1 MTRQQFTI
9 TGIVQGVG
17 FRPFVFRLATEL
29 DLSGWVRNTPAG
41 VELELQ
47 GRAEQ
52 LASFRHRLQAELP
65 PLAAISSLETCD
77 LPASDTETG
86 FVILPS
92 SDGSVEA
99 QIAPDSAL
107 CADCLRELTDPAD
120 RRYHHPFITCTNCG
134 PRWTIVT
141 GIPYDRPLTTMAA
154 FPLCP
159 ACEAEY
165 CNPLDRRFHAQP
177 IACPECGPQLKLIE
191 SSLIPASTG
200 RGIGADLNKNTGFMP
215 PHPAGEGW
223 GGGVLASETSISCR
237 QHHPPHPNLP
247 PPGEGTK
254 SVKLARIPGWGEEL
268 VCGDAAL
275 LYAINLLQQG
285 LIVAVKGLGGYHLA
299 VDAGNDSA
307 VARLRERKKRDEKPF
322 AVMVPDLAAAR
333 QLACLTEL
341 EERLLAGPEAPIV
354 IVRRRY
360 SGGMLPNLTTDSG
373 HVPGISRLVAPGS
386 NWIGLMLAYTPLH
399 QLLIQGQGSGGK
411 GQENSFDSTLA
422 PCPLPLILVM
432 TSANASD
439 EPMIAD
445 DEEAERKLCGIADAI
460 LSHNRAIQ
468 VRTDDSVV
476 RVFEGKPLFYRRSRG
491 YVPRPVQLAF
501 DAGSILAVGAE
512 LKNTVCLT
520 RGNQAFLSQHIGD
533 LQNEATYRTFQQ
545 TIAHLAQIMEIK
557 PKLVACDQHPDYLS
571 TRFAEETGLPLVR
584 VQHHHAHLAACMA
597 ENGLAG
603 EVIGVIFDGTGLGDD
618 GTVWGGEFLT
628 GGYQEVQ
635 RRGHLRQVRLLGGDR
650 AARQPWR
657 MVLAWLYDR
666 LGEQVWSLPV
676 LPQRAVDEQK
686 LLIAMLERGINSPLT
701 SSIGRLFDAAALL
714 TGAASYNRF
723 DGQAGMALESLAE
736 TASRVATLPK
746 VTVQASANGMLQLD
760 VTDLLLG
767 LWDGDGTPAER
778 ALGFHSALAAAVGA
792 TVGRIKE
799 LTGLN
804 RVVLSGGVF
813 QNRLLTELVYTSLT
827 ARGFEVFS
835 HRLVPPNDGGIALG
849 QAAVAAHAGQRG

>member
-1 MTRQQFTI
+1 MVWLAGTGVGEIVRRRYLI
-9 TGIVQGVG
+9 NGIVQGVG

-29 DLSGWVRNTPAG
+29 HLSGWVRNTPAG

-77 LPASDTETG
+77 LPASDTETC

-92 SDGSVEA
+92 SDGRVEA

-141 GIPYDRPLTTMAA
+141 GIPYDRPLTTMAG

-165 CNPLDRRFHAQP
+165 RNPLDRRFHAQP
-177 IACPECGPQLKLIE
+177 IACLDCGPQL
-191 SSLIPASTG
+191 SL
-200 RGIGADLNKNTGFMP
+200 
-215 PHPAGEGW
+215 
-223 GGGVLASETSISCR
+223 
-237 QHHPPHPNLP
+237 LP
-247 PPGEGTK
+247 YHDEPLEQA
-254 SVKLARIPGWGEEL
+254 VA
-268 VCGDAAL
+268 
-275 LYAINLLQQG
+275 LLQQG

-299 VDAGNDSA
+299 VDAANDEA

-322 AVMVPDLAAAR
+322 AVMVPDLAGAR

-354 IVRRRY
+354 IVHRRY
-360 SGGMLPNLTTDSG
+360 SRDIIPNRTTDSG

-386 NWIGLMLAYTPLH
+386 RWIGLMLGYTPLH
-399 QLLIQGQGSGGK
+399 QLLFQGQGSGGK

-460 LSHNRAIQ
+460 LSHNRPIQ
-468 VRTDDSVV
+468 IRTDDSVV

-491 YVPRPVQLAF
+491 YVPCPVSLPF
-501 DAGSILAVGAE
+501 DADSILAVGAE

-618 GTVWGGEFLT
+618 GTVWGGEFLA

-635 RRGHLRQVRLLGGDR
+635 RRGHLRQVRLPGGDR
-650 AARQPWR
+650 AARESWR

-714 TGAASYNRF
+714 TGAAFCNHF

-746 VTVQASANGMLQLD
+746 VTVQARANGMLQLD

-767 LWDGDGTPAER
+767 LCDGDGTPAER

-792 TVGRIKE
+792 TVGRIRE

-827 ARGFEVFS
+827 ARGFEVYS

>member
-1 MTRQQFTI
+1 MSRQQFTI

-29 DLSGWVRNTPAG
+29 NLSGWVRNTPAG

-77 LPASDTETG
+77 LPASDNETG

-92 SDGSVEA
+92 SDGRVEA
-99 QIAPDSAL
+99 QIAPDSAT
-107 CADCLRELTDPAD
+107 CADCLRELADPAG
-120 RRYHHPFITCTNCG
+120 RRYRHPFITCTNCG

-159 ACEAEY
+159 ACETEY
-165 CNPLDRRFHAQP
+165 RNPLDRRFHAQP
-177 IACPECGPQLKLIE
+177 IACRDCGPQLTL
-191 SSLIPASTG
+191 SRYSPLPASP
-200 RGIGADLNKNTGFMP
+200 R
-215 PHPAGEGW
+215 
-223 GGGVLASETSISCR
+223 
-237 QHHPPHPNLP
+237 
-247 PPGEGTK
+247 
-254 SVKLARIPGWGEEL
+254 WGEEL
-268 VCGDAAL
+268 IQSPRQGDAAL
-275 LYAINLLQQG
+275 LHAITLLHQG

-299 VDAGNDSA
+299 VDASNDEA

-322 AVMVPDLAAAR
+322 AVMVPDLAVAR

-354 IVRRRY
+354 IVRSCY
-360 SGGMLPNLTTDSG
+360 SRDMIPNRTADSG

-386 NWIGLMLAYTPLH
+386 RWIGLMLAYTPLH
-399 QLLIQGQGSGGK
+399 QLLFQWQGSGVK

-445 DEEAERKLCGIADAI
+445 DEEAEQKLCGIADAI
-460 LSHNRAIQ
+460 LSHNRPIQ

-491 YVPRPVQLAF
+491 YVPRPVPLPF
-501 DAGSILAVGAE
+501 DAGSVLAVGAE
-512 LKNTVCLT
+512 LKNTICLT

-533 LQNEATYRTFQQ
+533 LQNEATFSTFQQ
-545 TIAHLAQIMEIK
+545 TIVHLAQIMEIE

-618 GTVWGGEFLT
+618 GTVWGGEFLA

-635 RRGHLRQVRLLGGDR
+635 RMGHLRQVRLLGGDR
-650 AARQPWR
+650 AAREPWR

-666 LGEQVWSLPV
+666 LGEQIWNLPV
-676 LPQRAVDEQK
+676 LPQLAAAEQE
-686 LLIAMLERGINSPLT
+686 LLTAMLQRGINSPLT
-701 SSIGRLFDAAALL
+701 SSVGRMFDAAALL
-714 TGAASYNRF
+714 TGAASCNHF
-723 DGQAGMALESLAE
+723 DGQAGMALEALAE
-736 TASRVATLPK
+736 TASRAATLPE
-746 VTVQASANGMLQLD
+746 VTVQASDNGMLQLD
-760 VTDLLLG
+760 AAALLLG
-767 LWDGDGTPAER
+767 DA
-778 ALGFHSALAAAVGA
+778 
-792 TVGRIKE
+792 
-799 LTGLN
+799 
-804 RVVLSGGVF
+804 SG
-813 QNRLLTELVYTSLT
+813 Q
-827 ARGFEVFS
+827 
-835 HRLVPPNDGGIALG
+835 
-849 QAAVAAHAGQRG
+849 

>member
-1 MTRQQFTI
+1 MVWLAGTGVGEIVRRRYLI
-9 TGIVQGVG
+9 NGIVQGVG
-17 FRPFVFRLATEL
+17 FRPFVYRLATGL
-29 DLSGWVRNTPAG
+29 GLTGLVRNTPAG

-47 GRAEQ
+47 GKEEQ
-52 LASFRHRLQAELP
+52 LAEFACRLQAELP

-77 LPASDTETG
+77 FPASDNETG

-92 SDGSVEA
+92 SDGRVEV

-177 IACPECGPQLKLIE
+177 IACPECGPQLKLIAF
-191 SSLIPASTG
+191 SPLRASL
-200 RGIGADLNKNTGFMP
+200 R
-215 PHPAGEGW
+215 
-223 GGGVLASETSISCR
+223 
-237 QHHPPHPNLP
+237 
-247 PPGEGTK
+247 
-254 SVKLARIPGWGEEL
+254 WGEEL

-333 QLACLTEL
+333 QLAELSEL

-354 IVRRRY
+354 VVRRREG
-360 SGGMLPNLTTDSG
+360 SPVS
-373 HVPGISRLVAPGS
+373 PLVAPGS
-386 NWIGLMLAYTPLH
+386 RWIGLMLGYTPLH
-399 QLLIQGQGSGGK
+399 QLLFQGQGSGGK

-491 YVPRPVQLAF
+491 YVPRPVSLPF
-501 DAGSILAVGAE
+501 DADSILAVGAE

-603 EVIGVIFDGTGLGDD
+603 EVIGVIFDGTGQGDD
-618 GTVWGGEFLT
+618 GTVWGGEFLV

-635 RRGHLRQVRLLGGDR
+635 RWGHLRQVRLPGGDR
-650 AARQPWR
+650 AARESWR

-701 SSIGRLFDAAALL
+701 SSVGRLFDVAALL
-714 TGAASYNRF
+714 TGAAFCNHF

-746 VTVQASANGMLQLD
+746 VTVQARANGMLQLD

-767 LWDGDGTPAER
+767 LCDGDGTPAER

-792 TVGRIKE
+792 TVGRIRE

-827 ARGFEVFS
+827 ARGFEVYS

>member
-1 MTRQQFTI
+1 MRRRYLI
-9 TGIVQGVG
+9 NGIVQGVG

-77 LPASDTETG
+77 LPASNETS

-177 IACPECGPQLKLIE
+177 IACPECGPQLKLIAF
-191 SSLIPASTG
+191 SPLRASL
-200 RGIGADLNKNTGFMP
+200 R
-215 PHPAGEGW
+215 
-223 GGGVLASETSISCR
+223 
-237 QHHPPHPNLP
+237 
-247 PPGEGTK
+247 
-254 SVKLARIPGWGEEL
+254 WGEEL

-299 VDAGNDSA
+299 VDAGNDEA

-341 EERLLAGPEAPIV
+341 EEQLLAGPEAPIV

-360 SGGMLPNLTTDSG
+360 SGDMIPNRTTDLG

-399 QLLIQGQGSGGK
+399 QLLFQGQGARGK

-422 PCPLPLILVM
+422 PCPLPLTLVM

-520 RGNQAFLSQHIGD
+520 RGNQAILSQHIGD

-603 EVIGVIFDGTGLGDD
+603 EVIGVIFDGTGQGDD
-618 GTVWGGEFLT
+618 GTVWGGEFLV

-635 RRGHLRQVRLLGGDR
+635 RRGHLRQVRLPGGDR
-650 AARQPWR
+650 AARESWR

-686 LLIAMLERGINSPLT
+686 LLIAMLKRGVNSPLT

-714 TGAASYNRF
+714 TGAASCNHF

-746 VTVQASANGMLQLD
+746 VTVQARANGMLQLD

>member
-1 MTRQQFTI
+1 VRRRYLI
-9 TGIVQGVG
+9 NGIVQGVG

-92 SDGSVEA
+92 SDGRVEA

-177 IACPECGPQLKLIE
+177 IACPECGPQLKLIAF
-191 SSLIPASTG
+191 SPLRASL
-200 RGIGADLNKNTGFMP
+200 R
-215 PHPAGEGW
+215 
-223 GGGVLASETSISCR
+223 
-237 QHHPPHPNLP
+237 
-247 PPGEGTK
+247 
-254 SVKLARIPGWGEEL
+254 WGEEL

-299 VDAGNDSA
+299 VDAGNDEA

-360 SGGMLPNLTTDSG
+360 SGDMIPNRTTDSG
-373 HVPGISRLVAPGS
+373 HVPRISRLVAPGS

-399 QLLIQGQGSGGK
+399 QLLFQGQGSGGK

-422 PCPLPLILVM
+422 PCPLPLTLVM

-603 EVIGVIFDGTGLGDD
+603 EVIGVIFDGTGQGDD

-635 RRGHLRQVRLLGGDR
+635 RRGHLRQVRLPGGDR
-650 AARQPWR
+650 AARESWR

-686 LLIAMLERGINSPLT
+686 LLIAMLKRGVNSPLT

-714 TGAASYNRF
+714 TGAASCNHF

-746 VTVQASANGMLQLD
+746 VTVQARANGMLQLD